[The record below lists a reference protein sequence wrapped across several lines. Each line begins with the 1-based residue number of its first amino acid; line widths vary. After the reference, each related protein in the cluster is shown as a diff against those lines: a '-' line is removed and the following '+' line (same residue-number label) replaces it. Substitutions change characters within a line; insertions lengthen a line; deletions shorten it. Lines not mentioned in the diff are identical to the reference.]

1 MHPGQKL
8 FELVPS
14 GYFIP
19 TFYMISDSVGADYYA
34 VTDITSI
41 DDGRRAG
48 VRNVKLDFIQIN
60 KIISSI
66 LE

>member
-1 MHPGQKL
+1 
-8 FELVPS
+8 
-14 GYFIP
+14 
-19 TFYMISDSVGADYYA
+19 MISDSVGADYYA